1 MTSRGWQAWA
11 CAASLTAAVACAPEG
26 GPVEIVVGQDACAS
40 CRMVFTTTATAA
52 EIVAPGETPV
62 LFDDLGCLR
71 DYLRSHPLDAGASL
85 YVREHRQQIWVDGRH
100 AVYSQMARVDT
111 PMASG
116 LIAHADPASRDADP
130 AAQGARPL
138 EAARL
143 LAPTSGDLP

>member
-1 MTSRGWQAWA
+1 MTGRAWRLGA
-11 CAASLTAAVACAPEG
+11 LAAGLAVTVACAPEG

-40 CRMVFTTTATAA
+40 CRMVFTTTSTAA
-52 EIVAPGETPV
+52 EVVAPGETPV

-71 DYLRSHPLDAGASL
+71 DYLRAHPLDARASL
-85 YVREHRQQIWVDGRH
+85 YVRDHRQQRWIDGRH
-100 AVYSQMARVDT
+100 AIYSQMAHVDT